1 MHGAITAMKEIR
13 RARYYPALL
22 LAIFACALL
31 LRCWP
36 RLASPQVWAEDG
48 TQVLYGFI
56 NDGWPAFF
64 QPFNGYWPLI
74 GKLISSTALS
84 FSIYYYP
91 LISTVLACLF
101 TIFVGLAVALSPTA
115 LRGRFFCALATFLIP
130 TDAEV
135 YGFPLCAFWW
145 AGILLFLLALWDERH
160 TNPAWRTGFLLIG
173 GLSSPVIIAM
183 LPVLY
188 WRAIFYRGAR
198 VEQWLALLATLIA
211 LLQVAYLAGG
221 NPAQHASLSS
231 PSHVVPKFFGG
242 FLLGNTGLGQA
253 WAWSAGLLVIA
264 GLLLWFLR
272 AAPDKGRWFLPYLL
286 VSAIV
291 LSTVRVDPAVLNT
304 YEAGP
309 RYFFYP
315 FVILF
320 WIFIQLHSVQGG
332 IFPKSLAALVGVLA
346 VLNMLPV
353 VTRSHVDLEWQAHV
367 RSCRMFPVYR
377 IPVEVSGSQ
386 MWPGWQ
392 MELRGEDC
400 DRFLRRDRFE
410 SISALQRLPMFSYT
424 TQRVSWMP
432 PAPPVE
438 VVANTMTGNDPP
450 LPVPPGYRFI
460 GSYRAAGVGTEE
472 VRLRMQR
479 GARVLYRS
487 GASKEGQSIQVEGYE
502 HQFIG
507 TVPATDDW
515 VELTFSNAGLPAEF
529 VVRIRDAGA
538 AREQWSAIALFEA
551 DSSGQ

>member
-1 MHGAITAMKEIR
+1 MHRAITAMKEIR

-74 GKLISSTALS
+74 GKLISATALS

-91 LISTVLACLF
+91 LLSTVLTCLF
-101 TIFVGLAVALSPTA
+101 TVSVGLAVALSPTA
-115 LRGRFFCALATFLIP
+115 LRGRFFCALAIFLIP

-145 AGILLFLLALWDERH
+145 AGILLFLLALWNEQH
-160 TNPAWRTGFLLIG
+160 ANPVWRTGFLLIG

-198 VEQWLALLATLIA
+198 VEQWLALLATLVA

-221 NPAQHASLSS
+221 APQQHASLLSS

-242 FLLGNTGLGQA
+242 FLLGNAGLGLA

-272 AAPDKGRWFLPYLL
+272 AAPDKARWILPYLL
-286 VSAIV
+286 ISTIA
-291 LSTVRVDPAVLNT
+291 LSVARVDPAVLNT
-304 YEAGP
+304 YAAGP

-320 WIFIQLHSVQGG
+320 WIFVQLHAAKGG
-332 IFPKSLAALVGVLA
+332 VFPKSLAVLVGAAA

-353 VTRSHVDLEWQAHV
+353 VTRPHIDLEWQAHL
-367 RSCRMFPVYR
+367 RSCRMFPVYS
-377 IPVEVSGSQ
+377 IPVEVSGRQ

-410 SISALQRLPMFSYT
+410 SISALQQLPVFSYT
-424 TQRVSWMP
+424 TQQASWIRS
-432 PAPPVE
+432 ALPVE
-438 VVANTMTGNDPP
+438 VVANTMTGNDLP

-460 GSYRAAGVGTEE
+460 GSYNAAGVGTEE

-487 GASKEGQSIQVEGYE
+487 GASKAGQSIQVEGYE
-502 HQFIG
+502 HEFIG

-515 VELTFSNAGLPAEF
+515 VELIFSNTGLPAEF
-529 VVRIRDAGA
+529 VVRIRDEGA
-538 AREQWSAIALFEA
+538 AREQWSAIAFEA
-551 DSSGQ
+551 DLPGQ